1 LLKGGTSTSLEDEL
15 LFIANAVGSELLA
28 RRHPNR
34 DLFSIWS
41 NYSPS
46 KRIDAFK
53 EWLREDETTRSF
65 LFIDDIDAASPA
77 SIEASLPQQGR
88 NLLITTRN
96 PIMIHDLEQ
105 EHRLN
110 LYRIL
115 LTGLETEH
123 LSTIIT
129 RILDISQ
136 GNESHSNDSIRAI
149 SEMAAGHPLVASRI
163 ASYIATNFTEQH
175 VSRAIEKFVSLSSK
189 YHKIPLPVFKHKPT
203 FQLSIEETFAIS
215 KNRLAFEESWILL
228 QLIAFLV
235 QDHPDFIRLFLFHER
250 PWINGHPELTFYR
263 IWSATADE
271 KQSWLSDLRRVSFG
285 TARSPS
291 DNRLHF
297 HPVLIQ
303 YIQEHVQD
311 RVNIIRDIMF
321 LAIETKERPG
331 FSSFAG
337 TSEQHLTSNLL
348 SDQELHCA
356 RLCKAYNISSEKLAL
371 GPRSDSWFQE
381 VHG

>member
-1 LLKGGTSTSLEDEL
+1 MLKGGTSTSLEDEL

-96 PIMIHDLEQ
+96 PVMIHDLEQ

-129 RILDISQ
+129 RILDISLAM
-136 GNESHSNDSIRAI
+136 S
-149 SEMAAGHPLVASRI
+149 LVRM
-163 ASYIATNFTEQH
+163 
-175 VSRAIEKFVSLSSK
+175 
-189 YHKIPLPVFKHKPT
+189 
-203 FQLSIEETFAIS
+203 
-215 KNRLAFEESWILL
+215 
-228 QLIAFLV
+228 
-235 QDHPDFIRLFLFHER
+235 
-250 PWINGHPELTFYR
+250 
-263 IWSATADE
+263 
-271 KQSWLSDLRRVSFG
+271 
-285 TARSPS
+285 
-291 DNRLHF
+291 
-297 HPVLIQ
+297 IQ
-303 YIQEHVQD
+303 
-311 RVNIIRDIMF
+311 
-321 LAIETKERPG
+321 
-331 FSSFAG
+331 
-337 TSEQHLTSNLL
+337 
-348 SDQELHCA
+348 
-356 RLCKAYNISSEKLAL
+356 
-371 GPRSDSWFQE
+371 
-381 VHG
+381 